1 MMKKKM
7 MSAGGNM
14 KKKGYA
20 GGGVGMK
27 KGYAAGGVGMKKKM
41 MSAGGTMKK
50 KMMAAGGMPMAKDPK
65 TGKMMPKFAM
75 DGVGKMAKGG
85 NAMKKKGYAG
95 GGVGMKKGYSIGGTT
110 AAKKKKLMARQG
122 TLAIQQKSDKD
133 KPMQTR
139 SPAKRSSIMQPSR
152 PMQPRQP
159 RQPMRPKPKTM
170 TPAEKMFMEGYKK
183 GMRDAQSKGVT
194 ASKGAS
200 MEKKKVDSIDKIF
213 KPFFKTDPKN
223 PFIRK
228 FDDKAFKK
236 KYPNYEGSRMPIR
249 KFVEDTDGIKSAP
262 MPNRTFKFLNK
273 DQYNKL
279 NSKKKKK

>member
-27 KGYAAGGVGMKKKM
+27 KGY
-41 MSAGGTMKK
+41 
-50 KMMAAGGMPMAKDPK
+50 AAGGMPMAKDPK

-85 NAMKKKGYAG
+85 NAMKKKGYS
-95 GGVGMKKGYSIGGTT
+95 VGGTT
-110 AAKKKKLMARQG
+110 AAKKKKLMAARG
-122 TLAIQQKSDKD
+122 TLGI
-133 KPMQTR
+133 PLPTIGPR
-139 SPAKRSSIMQPSR
+139 RPPRSR
-152 PMQPRQP
+152 PDKSPGKPTRP
-159 RQPMRPKPKTM
+159 DKSPGKPTRRKLPGKGALPDRRKLPGKGALPDRRKLPGQPMRPKSKTM

-200 MEKKKVDSIDKIF
+200 MEKKK
-213 KPFFKTDPKN
+213 
-223 PFIRK
+223 
-228 FDDKAFKK
+228 
-236 KYPNYEGSRMPIR
+236 
-249 KFVEDTDGIKSAP
+249 
-262 MPNRTFKFLNK
+262 
-273 DQYNKL
+273 
-279 NSKKKKK
+279 

>member
-14 KKKGYA
+14 K
-20 GGGVGMK
+20 K

-50 KMMAAGGMPMAKDPK
+50 KMMSAGGMPMAKDPK

-110 AAKKKKLMARQG
+110 PAKKKKLMAREG
-122 TLAIQQKSDKD
+122 TLAIQQKT

-139 SPAKRSSIMQPSR
+139 GPAKRSSIMQPSR
-152 PMQPRQP
+152 PTRRLPKAMESSRPTGAMQPSRP
-159 RQPMRPKPKTM
+159 TRPKPKTM

-183 GMRDAQSKGVT
+183 GMRDAQTKGVR
-194 ASKGAS
+194 ASKGA
-200 MEKKKVDSIDKIF
+200 DI
-213 KPFFKTDPKN
+213 
-223 PFIRK
+223 
-228 FDDKAFKK
+228 
-236 KYPNYEGSRMPIR
+236 
-249 KFVEDTDGIKSAP
+249 
-262 MPNRTFKFLNK
+262 
-273 DQYNKL
+273 
-279 NSKKKKK
+279 KKKK

>member
-14 KKKGYA
+14 K
-20 GGGVGMK
+20 K

-85 NAMKKKGYAG
+85 NAMKKKGYAA

-110 AAKKKKLMARQG
+110 AAKKKKLMAREG
-122 TLAIQQKSDKD
+122 TLAIQQKT
-133 KPMQTR
+133 KPMPR
-139 SPAKRSSIMQPSR
+139 GPAKRSSIMQPSR
-152 PMQPRQP
+152 PSRPTRPTGAMQPSRP
-159 RQPMRPKPKTM
+159 TRPKPKTM

-183 GMRDAQSKGVT
+183 GMRDAQTKGVR
-194 ASKGAS
+194 ASKGTS
-200 MEKKKVDSIDKIF
+200 IEKKK
-213 KPFFKTDPKN
+213 
-223 PFIRK
+223 
-228 FDDKAFKK
+228 
-236 KYPNYEGSRMPIR
+236 
-249 KFVEDTDGIKSAP
+249 
-262 MPNRTFKFLNK
+262 
-273 DQYNKL
+273 
-279 NSKKKKK
+279 

>member
-27 KGYAAGGVGMKKKM
+27 KGY
-41 MSAGGTMKK
+41 
-50 KMMAAGGMPMAKDPK
+50 AAGGMPMAKDPK

-85 NAMKKKGYAG
+85 NAMKKKGYS
-95 GGVGMKKGYSIGGTT
+95 VGGTT
-110 AAKKKKLMARQG
+110 AAKKKKLMAARG
-122 TLAIQQKSDKD
+122 TLGVPLPTIG
-133 KPMQTR
+133 PR
-139 SPAKRSSIMQPSR
+139 
-152 PMQPRQP
+152 RQP
-159 RQPMRPKPKTM
+159 RSIPDKSPGKPTRRKLPGKGALPDRRKLPGKGALPDRRKLPGQPMRPKSKTM

-200 MEKKKVDSIDKIF
+200 MEKKK
-213 KPFFKTDPKN
+213 
-223 PFIRK
+223 
-228 FDDKAFKK
+228 
-236 KYPNYEGSRMPIR
+236 
-249 KFVEDTDGIKSAP
+249 
-262 MPNRTFKFLNK
+262 
-273 DQYNKL
+273 
-279 NSKKKKK
+279 